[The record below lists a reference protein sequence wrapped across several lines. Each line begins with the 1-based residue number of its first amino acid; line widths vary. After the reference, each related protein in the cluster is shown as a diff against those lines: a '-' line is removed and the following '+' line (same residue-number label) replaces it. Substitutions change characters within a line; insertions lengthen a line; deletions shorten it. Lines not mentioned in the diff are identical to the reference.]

1 MASKSDFTAEEWK
14 AIVAAAPMV
23 GLAVT
28 SASPNGPWGVMK
40 EMLSMGMAMAEML
53 QKGSSNPLIAELAA
67 DLKARQTKPEPPA
80 GIKNPEQAKESA
92 LNHVRAVNDL
102 LNRKVQPAEAAE
114 FKRWLLAVGH
124 RVAEASNEGGIFG
137 FGGERVSDAERA
149 VLRHIAFALDQPAS

>member
-14 AIVAAAPMV
+14 KIVAAAPMV

-28 SASPNGPWGVMK
+28 AASPNGPWGVMK

-53 QKGSSNPLIAELAA
+53 QKGSSNPLIAELTA
-67 DLKARQTKPEPPA
+67 DLKARQTKPEPPP
-80 GIKNPEQAKESA
+80 GIKDPEQAKESA

-102 LNRKVQPAEAAE
+102 LNRKVQPAEADE
-114 FKRWLLAVGH
+114 FKKWLLAVGH

-137 FGGERVSDAERA
+137 FGGERVSDAEKA
-149 VLRHIAFALDQPAS
+149 VLRQLAFALDQPAT